1 MNNILNK
8 IAQMERNAEE
18 IQLAS
23 NQIVLA
29 SERVELASATDLP
42 KLYGNAVSMN
52 KDLLGD
58 TFRRVDALKAVLNKK
73 EDDALKMISD
83 VDGAMIDFAKK
94 AKELGIDPKSAPLY
108 ADAKKELDDL
118 YKGVKLVQTFL
129 KGLNP

>member
-1 MNNILNK
+1 MNTTKSVYNK
-8 IAQMERNAEE
+8 
-18 IQLAS
+18 LF
-23 NQIVLA
+23 
-29 SERVELASATDLP
+29 SEDKVELGKHEVELASATDLP

-52 KDLLGD
+52 KDIYGD
-58 TFRRVDALKAVLNKK
+58 TFRKVDALKAVLNKK